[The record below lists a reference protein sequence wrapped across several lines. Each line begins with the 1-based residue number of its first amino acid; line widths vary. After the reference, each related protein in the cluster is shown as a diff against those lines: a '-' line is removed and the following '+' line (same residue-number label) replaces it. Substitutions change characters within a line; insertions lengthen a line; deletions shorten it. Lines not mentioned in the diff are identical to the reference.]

1 MKYRKFGSLDWK
13 TSALG
18 FGCMRFPVIDGDSSR
33 IDEEKASKML
43 FHAMDQGLNYLDS
56 AYNYHGGTSEE
67 FIGKTLDRNYR
78 DKVKLATK
86 LPSWKIE
93 KESDFD
99 LHLNEQL
106 ERLRTDR
113 IDFYLLHSLNKKFW
127 PNLERLGVLDWLEK
141 ARSDGRII
149 NVGFSFHD
157 DFDLFKSIVDA
168 FQAWDFCLI
177 QYNYM
182 DQDHQAGKQGLQYA
196 ASKGMGVVIM
206 EPLRGGRL
214 VDPPQGIQ
222 EQWEKAEKKRSAADW
237 SLQWLWN
244 QPEVSL
250 VLSGMSTMQQVE
262 QNLASASRS
271 GVGSLTESELKLVE
285 EVRDAYLDMELIP
298 CTSCGYCIPCP
309 EDVDI
314 PRILRIYNDGIMYDK
329 ADMASDDYRMWVPD
343 QNKGNL
349 CVVCQ
354 ECEDKCPQ
362 DIPISEWMP
371 RIHREYTGE
380 GKGQ

>member
-18 FGCMRFPVIDGDSSR
+18 FGCMRFPVINGDSSK
-33 IDEEKASKML
+33 IDEEKSAEML
-43 FHAMDQGLNYLDS
+43 LHAIDQGINYLDS
-56 AYNYHGGTSEE
+56 AYNYHGGSSEV
-67 FIGKTLDRNYR
+67 FLGKTLQGGYR

-86 LPSWKIE
+86 LPSWKVE
-93 KESDFD
+93 KKADFD
-99 LHLNEQL
+99 LLLNEQL
-106 ERLRTDR
+106 QRLRTDR
-113 IDFYLLHSLNKKFW
+113 IDFYLLHALNKKFW
-127 PNLERLGVLDWLEK
+127 ANLESLDVLDWL
-141 ARSDGRII
+141 ARTRSDGRII

-157 DFDLFKSIVDA
+157 DLSLFKTIVDS
-168 FQAWDFCLI
+168 FQGWDFCLI

-182 DQDHQAGKQGLQYA
+182 DQDYQAGKEGLQYA
-196 ASKGMGVVIM
+196 AGKGMGVVIM

-222 EQWEKAEKKRSAADW
+222 DQWDKAEKKRSAVDW

-244 QPEVSL
+244 HPEVSL
-250 VLSGMSTMQQVE
+250 VLSGMSTLEQVQ

-285 EVRDAYLDMELIP
+285 DVRSTYLGMELIP
-298 CTSCGYCIPCP
+298 CTSCGYCVPCP
-309 EDVDI
+309 EGVDI

-329 ADMASDDYRMWVPD
+329 KDISKNNYNLWVPEE
-343 QNKGNL
+343 NKGNL
-349 CVVCQ
+349 CVSCG

-362 DIPISEWMP
+362 HIPISDWMP
-371 RIHREYTGE
+371 RIHQEYTE
-380 GKGQ
+380 TELS